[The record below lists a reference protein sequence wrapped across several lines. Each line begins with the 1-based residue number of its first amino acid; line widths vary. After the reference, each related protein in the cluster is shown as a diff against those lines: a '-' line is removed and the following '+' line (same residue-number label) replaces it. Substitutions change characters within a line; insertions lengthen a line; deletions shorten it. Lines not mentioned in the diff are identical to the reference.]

1 METKFILLSI
11 FVFILNIPFE
21 FWRVNT
27 SAKSIQWF
35 LAIHIP
41 IALIIALRLILGLD
55 ITTISILMN
64 IVGFILGQFTG
75 KSLYQVFVKKNN

>member
-11 FVFILNIPFE
+11 FVFILNIPFG
-21 FWRVNT
+21 FWRANT

-75 KSLYQVFVKKNN
+75 KSLYQVSIKKNN